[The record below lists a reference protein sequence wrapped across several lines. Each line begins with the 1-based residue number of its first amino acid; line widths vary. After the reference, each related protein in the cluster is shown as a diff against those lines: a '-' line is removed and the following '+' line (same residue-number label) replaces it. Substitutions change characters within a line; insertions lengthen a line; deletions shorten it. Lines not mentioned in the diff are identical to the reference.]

1 MGERF
6 TIIDPARLPEKPILV
21 NVSVDVKNGKT
32 REREI
37 GGLVEAMDYFKV
49 PEGTLVTRGEDG
61 VVKVEGEKIFLVPLF
76 K

>member
-1 MGERF
+1 M
-6 TIIDPARLPEKPILV
+6 
-21 NVSVDVKNGKT
+21 SVDVKNGKT